1 MLDKSIKNKTLR
13 KGELDFM
20 LSINLEIME
29 NAQLFDC
36 NFIKS
41 LA

>member
-1 MLDKSIKNKTLR
+1 MKNKTFR
-13 KGELDFM
+13 EDELDFM
-20 LSINLEIME
+20 LSRNLEIVE

-41 LA
+41 PA